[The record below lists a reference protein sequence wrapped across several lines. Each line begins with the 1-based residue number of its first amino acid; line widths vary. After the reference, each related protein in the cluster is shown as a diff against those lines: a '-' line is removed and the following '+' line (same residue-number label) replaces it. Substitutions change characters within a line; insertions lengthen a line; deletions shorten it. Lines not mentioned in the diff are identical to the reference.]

1 MTRMRKI
8 LCALLALML
17 VLPVAAEDVEIP
29 FEQLPEKARNIVQKA
44 FPDTRIKKVE
54 MERRASL
61 IQYEVKLAGG
71 IKMQFNKEG
80 KFTECECTKSAV
92 PDMLIPEKIRTY
104 LGREFPGRE
113 VRRIEH
119 DSKLFDI
126 LLDSGYEL
134 TFNSSY
140 RLIDIDIPEVE
151 E

>member
-1 MTRMRKI
+1 M
-8 LCALLALML
+8 LA
-17 VLPVAAEDVEIP
+17 VPVAAEDVEIQ
-29 FEQLPEKARNIVQKA
+29 FDQLPEKAQKVVQKA

-71 IKMQFNKEG
+71 IKLQFNKDG

-92 PDMLIPEKIRTY
+92 PDMLVPEKIRAY
-104 LGREFPGRE
+104 VGSEFPGRK
-113 VRRIEH
+113 VMRIEH
-119 DSKLFDI
+119 DGKLFDI
-126 LLDSGYEL
+126 LLDNGYEL

-140 RLIDIDIPEVE
+140 RLIDIDVPEE

>member
-1 MTRMRKI
+1 MRKF
-8 LCALLALML
+8 LCTLLALMM
-17 VLPVAAEDVEIP
+17 VLPMAAEDSEIA
-29 FEQLPEKARNIVQKA
+29 FDKLPEKAQKVVQKA

-71 IKMQFNKEG
+71 IKLQFNKDG

-92 PDMLIPEKIRTY
+92 PDMLVPEKIRAY
-104 LGREFPGRE
+104 VGSEFPGRK
-113 VRRIEH
+113 VMRIEH
-119 DSKLFDI
+119 DGKLFDI
-126 LLDSGYEL
+126 LLDNGYEL

-140 RLIDIDIPEVE
+140 RLIDIDVPEE

>member
-1 MTRMRKI
+1 MRKI
-8 LCALLALML
+8 LYTLLALML
-17 VLPVAAEDVEIP
+17 AVPAAADDVEIQ
-29 FEQLPEKARNIVQKA
+29 FDQLPEKAQKVVQKA

-71 IKMQFNKEG
+71 IKLQFNKDG

-92 PDMLIPEKIRTY
+92 PDMLVPEKIRAY
-104 LGREFPGRE
+104 VDSEFPGRK
-113 VRRIEH
+113 VMRIEH

-126 LLDSGYEL
+126 LLDNGYEL

-140 RLIDIDIPEVE
+140 RLIDIDVPEE
-151 E
+151 

>member
-1 MTRMRKI
+1 MRKI
-8 LCALLALML
+8 LYTLLALML
-17 VLPVAAEDVEIP
+17 AVPVAAEDVEIQ
-29 FEQLPEKARNIVQKA
+29 FDQLPEKAQKVVQKA

-71 IKMQFNKEG
+71 IKLQFNKDG

-92 PDMLIPEKIRTY
+92 PDMLVPEKIRAY
-104 LGREFPGRE
+104 VGSEFPGHK
-113 VRRIEH
+113 VMRIEH
-119 DSKLFDI
+119 DGKLFDI
-126 LLDSGYEL
+126 LLDNGYEL

-140 RLIDIDIPEVE
+140 RLIDIDVPEE

>member
-1 MTRMRKI
+1 MRKI
-8 LCALLALML
+8 LYTLLALML
-17 VLPVAAEDVEIP
+17 AVPVAAEDVEIQ
-29 FEQLPEKARNIVQKA
+29 FDQLPEKAQKVVQQA

-71 IKMQFNKEG
+71 IKLQFNKDG

-92 PDMLIPEKIRTY
+92 PDMLVPEKIRAY
-104 LGREFPGRE
+104 VGSEFPGRK
-113 VRRIEH
+113 VMRIEH
-119 DSKLFDI
+119 DGKLFDI
-126 LLDSGYEL
+126 LLDNGYEL

-140 RLIDIDIPEVE
+140 RLIDIDVPEE

>member
-1 MTRMRKI
+1 MRKI
-8 LCALLALML
+8 LYTLLALML
-17 VLPVAAEDVEIP
+17 AFPVAAEDVEIQ
-29 FEQLPEKARNIVQKA
+29 FDQLPEKAQKVVQKA

-71 IKMQFNKEG
+71 IKLQFNKDG

-92 PDMLIPEKIRTY
+92 PDMLVPEKIRAY
-104 LGREFPGRE
+104 VGSEFPGRK
-113 VRRIEH
+113 VMRIEH
-119 DSKLFDI
+119 DGKLFDI
-126 LLDSGYEL
+126 LLDNGYEL

-140 RLIDIDIPEVE
+140 RLIDIDVPEE

>member
-1 MTRMRKI
+1 MRKI
-8 LCALLALML
+8 LYTLLALML
-17 VLPVAAEDVEIP
+17 AVPVAAEDVEIQ
-29 FEQLPEKARNIVQKA
+29 FDQLPEKAQKVVQKA

-71 IKMQFNKEG
+71 IKLQFNKDG

-92 PDMLIPEKIRTY
+92 PDMLVPDKIRAY
-104 LGREFPGRE
+104 VGSEFPGRK
-113 VRRIEH
+113 VMRIEH
-119 DSKLFDI
+119 DGKLFDI
-126 LLDSGYEL
+126 LLDNGYEL

-140 RLIDIDIPEVE
+140 RLIDIDVPEE